1 MFFYVYRLFEFLVDV
16 VQRIMIFEIVFKRVI
31 NRYYKLF
38 LYMGIFLYFVKDMK
52 VNFFCKIVSE
62 FVLEYRII
70 CEKVMQQ
77 LVKKVNQR
85 ERKKIRGKMIVDV
98 SIVIE
103 NILDIIFKRFVIISF
118 EILTIW

>member
-1 MFFYVYRLFEFLVDV
+1 
-16 VQRIMIFEIVFKRVI
+16 MIFEIVFKRVI

-70 CEKVMQQ
+70 
-77 LVKKVNQR
+77 
-85 ERKKIRGKMIVDV
+85 
-98 SIVIE
+98 
-103 NILDIIFKRFVIISF
+103 
-118 EILTIW
+118 

>member
-70 CEKVMQQ
+70 REKVMQQ
-77 LVKKVNQR
+77 LVKKVDQR
-85 ERKKIRGKMIVDV
+85 EKEDQRKDDCGCKY
-98 SIVIE
+98 S
-103 NILDIIFKRFVIISF
+103 N
-118 EILTIW
+118 

>member
-70 CEKVMQQ
+70 REKVMQQ

-98 SIVIE
+98 SIIIE
-103 NILDIIFKRFVIISF
+103 NILESIFKYFLVFSLEIS
-118 EILTIW
+118 LIW

>member
-70 CEKVMQQ
+70 REKVMQQ

-103 NILDIIFKRFVIISF
+103 YILDIIFKRFVIVSF
-118 EILTIW
+118 EILIIW

>member
-70 CEKVMQQ
+70 REKVMQQ

-103 NILDIIFKRFVIISF
+103 NILESIFKYFIVFSLEIS
-118 EILTIW
+118 LIW

>member
-70 CEKVMQQ
+70 REKVMQQ

-103 NILDIIFKRFVIISF
+103 NILESIFKYLIIFSL
-118 EILTIW
+118 EILLIW

>member
-70 CEKVMQQ
+70 REKVMQQ

-103 NILDIIFKRFVIISF
+103 YILDIIFKRFVIISF
-118 EILTIW
+118 EILIIW

>member
-70 CEKVMQQ
+70 REKVMQQ

-103 NILDIIFKRFVIISF
+103 YILDIILKRFVIISF
-118 EILTIW
+118 EILIIW

>member
-70 CEKVMQQ
+70 REKVMQQ

-103 NILDIIFKRFVIISF
+103 NILESIFKYFIIFSV
-118 EILTIW
+118 EILLIW

>member
-70 CEKVMQQ
+70 REKVVQQ
-77 LVKKVNQR
+77 LAKKVNQR

-103 NILDIIFKRFVIISF
+103 YILESIFKYFIVFSLEIS
-118 EILTIW
+118 LIW

>member
-70 CEKVMQQ
+70 REKVMQQ

-103 NILDIIFKRFVIISF
+103 YILDIIFKCFVIISF
-118 EILTIW
+118 EILIIW

>member
-70 CEKVMQQ
+70 REKVMQQ

-103 NILDIIFKRFVIISF
+103 NILESIFKRFVIISF

>member
-70 CEKVMQQ
+70 REKVMQQ

-103 NILDIIFKRFVIISF
+103 NILESIFKYFLVFSL
-118 EILTIW
+118 EILLIW

>member
-31 NRYYKLF
+31 NRYYKLL
-38 LYMGIFLYFVKDMK
+38 LYMGIFFYFVKDMK

-70 CEKVMQQ
+70 REKVMQQ

-103 NILDIIFKRFVIISF
+103 YILDIIFKRFVIISF
-118 EILTIW
+118 EILIIW

>member
-70 CEKVMQQ
+70 REKVMQQ

-103 NILDIIFKRFVIISF
+103 NILESIFKYFIIFSLEIS
-118 EILTIW
+118 LIW

>member
-70 CEKVMQQ
+70 REKVMQQ

-103 NILDIIFKRFVIISF
+103 NILDIIFKYFVIVSF
-118 EILTIW
+118 EILIIW

>member
-70 CEKVMQQ
+70 REKVMQQ

-103 NILDIIFKRFVIISF
+103 YILESIFKYLIIFSLEIS
-118 EILTIW
+118 LIW

>member
-70 CEKVMQQ
+70 REKVMQQ

>member
-70 CEKVMQQ
+70 REKVMQQ

-103 NILDIIFKRFVIISF
+103 NILESIFKYFIVFSL
-118 EILTIW
+118 EILLIW

>member
-70 CEKVMQQ
+70 REKVMQQ

-103 NILDIIFKRFVIISF
+103 NILDIIFKYFIVFSL
-118 EILTIW
+118 EILLIW

>member
-70 CEKVMQQ
+70 REKVMQQ

-103 NILDIIFKRFVIISF
+103 NFLESIFKYFIVFSL
-118 EILTIW
+118 EILLIW

>member
-70 CEKVMQQ
+70 REKVMQQ

-103 NILDIIFKRFVIISF
+103 NILESIFKYFLVFSLEIS
-118 EILTIW
+118 LIW